1 MLTDIYQSF
10 FDQLDGLGKQQL
22 TTYLA
27 EEPEGKTHILQFL
40 NAKLSEPVTVRDL
53 ETIDVLAYFSDLS
66 VVDATNLESVEG
78 FSSVVED
85 VSDTGGY
92 K

>member
-1 MLTDIYQSF
+1 MLTDIYQAF

-27 EEPEGKTHILQFL
+27 EEPEAKTNIQQFL
-40 NAKLSEPVTVRDL
+40 NTKLSEPVTVRDL

-66 VVDATNLESVEG
+66 VVDATNLESVED
-78 FSSVVED
+78 FSAIVED